1 MRKPTDDDIK
11 AFRDAVDG
19 ARPIKHEPRV
29 PPKRRKPAPKAHFR
43 RRAEVE
49 VLEDSLLL
57 TPEDLEVEA
66 ADELSFRRNGI
77 QDTVMRNLR
86 RGYYRVEDALDLHGM
101 TQREAKSELRDFL
114 ARATAQHLRCLRIVH
129 ARTCAQKCRQHRA
142 AARRLGACVLFGT
155 PQRRR
160 HRRDLRAAA
169 RPLAQAAAAQRRSFS
184 AACGRAPPPSARGSH
199 R

>member
-19 ARPIKHEPRV
+19 ARPIKHEPRI

-129 ARTCAQKCRQHRA
+129 GKGLGSGPRGPVLKNVANSVLRRDDSVLAFCS
-142 AARRLGACVLFGT
+142 ARRSDGGTGAIYVL
-155 PQRRR
+155 
-160 HRRDLRAAA
+160 LR
-169 RPLAQAAAAQRRSFS
+169 
-184 AACGRAPPPSARGSH
+184 GR
-199 R
+199 